1 MQTFSD
7 PFHSLGANYVLNMN
21 KGELPKGLLCFCYAF
36 LGIFSRGKFY
46 QELMNVKKGIQEI
59 N

>member
-1 MQTFSD
+1 
-7 PFHSLGANYVLNMN
+7 MN